1 MAKTKPNVTDEEAA
15 FDGIDVPIK
24 HNGNAIILP
33 AQPVKMSYQL
43 GAATLIRKHEEDEQ
57 EVDINEQT
65 DAFPKDG
72 AVAFQLAMQ
81 RTFGWVTA
89 VPTPTF
95 FGKKPPQTMDVEI
108 GYNKRMSVIWGR
120 FEIPGVEGYV
130 ECGATRTPKGPRFV
144 IGGNVK
150 RKHFHIIRDLAEL
163 TRKIATEESIY
174 RNKAIKIHVDDEG
187 AVDWDEGIG
196 FVDISNVNPDE
207 LIFSDSTYRQ
217 INTSLWTLIEKTSIC
232 RDHKIPLK
240 RGILLS
246 GRYGTGKTLTS
257 TVTALKA
264 VANSWTFLTINRV
277 SGLDEVLHFAR
288 KFQPCVIFAEDIDRI
303 VSGDDRSVKI
313 DDVLNTIDGIGSK
326 GTEIVVVLTT
336 NHIEKINRAMLR
348 PGRLDAVIDVTPPD
362 ENAVRKLV
370 RLYGR
375 SLVDASDS
383 LDRSAKVL
391 AGQIPAMIREAVER
405 AKLYAIS
412 RSGTERVTD
421 EDIHDAAVG
430 MEAHMKLLETP
441 AETPRA
447 PSLEEIVVAAVNASL
462 SSVQAATEQNTRYV
476 SATHRKVNEIGE
488 TVGEAALA
496 AKKQPN
502 LEPVLTDIRGKLE
515 NIERKV
521 RG

>member
-1 MAKTKPNVTDEEAA
+1 MAKNKNGATDEEVA
-15 FDGIDVPIK
+15 FSGIDVPIK

-33 AQPVKMSYQL
+33 ATPVKMSYAL

-57 EVDINEQT
+57 EVAVTEVT

-72 AVAFQLAMQ
+72 AVAFQLAMM

-89 VPTPTF
+89 VPTPGF
-95 FGKKPPQTMDVEI
+95 FGDKPPQTIDVEI
-108 GYNKRMSVIWGR
+108 GHNQRMSVIWSR

-130 ECGATRTPKGPRFV
+130 ECSATSTPKGPRFV
-144 IGGNVK
+144 LTGKVK
-150 RKHFHIIRDLAEL
+150 RKHHNIIRNLAEL
-163 TRKIATEESIY
+163 TREIADKESIY
-174 RNKAIKIHVDDEG
+174 RNKAIKIDVNEDGE
-187 AVDWDEGIG
+187 VNWDEGIG
-196 FVDISNVNPDE
+196 FVDVSNVNPNE
-207 LIFSDSTYRQ
+207 LIFSESTHRQ
-217 INTSLWTLIEKTSIC
+217 INTSLWTLIEKTDLC
-232 RDHKIPLK
+232 RAHKIPLK

-246 GRYGTGKTLTS
+246 GKYGTGKTLTS

-264 VANSWTFLTINRV
+264 VANNWTFLTINRV

-326 GTEIVVVLTT
+326 STEIVVVLTT

-362 ENAVRKLV
+362 EAAVRKLI

-375 SLVDASDS
+375 KLVAADDT

-391 AGQIPAMIREAVER
+391 AGNIPAMIREAVER
-405 AKLYAIS
+405 AKLYALS
-412 RSGTERVTD
+412 RADTEVVTD

-430 MEAHMKLLETP
+430 MAEHMKLLETP

-447 PSLEEIVVAAVNASL
+447 LSLEEIVTNALKHSL
-462 SSVQAATEQNTRYV
+462 GSVTDIV
-476 SATHRKVNEIGE
+476 STTNRTASQTARKVNDIGQI
-488 TVGEAALA
+488 VAEAAMA
-496 AKKQPN
+496 TGKQ
-502 LEPVLTDIRGKLE
+502 TDVTNALVELKTMVSRISR
-515 NIERKV
+515 
-521 RG
+521 